1 MGCEE
6 LDSKE
11 AGSRGL
17 TGHCGGVDDTNIA
30 KIVDRSLEELKSQRN
45 IAYQVVPSS
54 CAHPA
59 SVTMK

>member
-1 MGCEE
+1 
-6 LDSKE
+6 
-11 AGSRGL
+11 
-17 TGHCGGVDDTNIA
+17 VDDTNIA